1 MQNKR
6 FINYET
12 AIKKLEK
19 FCSIQERCR
28 HDVIIKLHKL
38 NYFKKHEQIISYLV
52 SNNFINE
59 ERFALLYCNGKFSIK
74 KWGKIKISYNLKQK
88 GIDNTYILKSIK
100 KIPEKKYTETIKDL
114 ITKKTKTI
122 NEKDSYKKNCAIARY
137 LMQKGFETDLI
148 WKLINK
154 NSK

>member
-12 AIKKLEK
+12 AIKKIERY
-19 FCSIQERCR
+19 CSIQERCK
-28 HDVIIKLHKL
+28 HDIIIKLNKL
-38 NYFKKHEQIISYLV
+38 NFFRKHDQIISYLE

-59 ERFALLYCNGKFSIK
+59 GRFALLYCNGKFSIK
-74 KWGKIKISYNLKQK
+74 KWGRIKISYHLKQK
-88 GIDNTYILKSIK
+88 GINNIDIIKSIQ
-100 KIPEKKYTETIKDL
+100 KIPEKQYTETMIDL
-114 ITKKTKTI
+114 IIKKKNAI
-122 NEKDSYKKNCAIARY
+122 KEEDSYKKNCAIARY

-154 NSK
+154 NL

>member
-12 AIKKLEK
+12 AIKKIERY
-19 FCSIQERCR
+19 CSVQERCK
-28 HDVIIKLHKL
+28 HDIIIKLNKL
-38 NYFKKHEQIISYLV
+38 NFFRKHDQIISYLE

-74 KWGKIKISYNLKQK
+74 KWGRIKISYHLKQK
-88 GIDNTYILKSIK
+88 GINNIDIIKSIQ
-100 KIPEKKYTETIKDL
+100 KIPEKQYTETMIDL
-114 ITKKTKTI
+114 IIKKKNAI
-122 NEKDSYKKNCAIARY
+122 KEEDSYKKNCAIARY

-154 NSK
+154 NL

>member
-12 AIKKLEK
+12 AIKKIERY
-19 FCSIQERCR
+19 CSVQERCK
-28 HDVIIKLHKL
+28 HDIIIKLNKL
-38 NYFKKHEQIISYLV
+38 NFFSKHDQIISYLE

-74 KWGKIKISYNLKQK
+74 KWGRIKISYHLKQK
-88 GIDNTYILKSIK
+88 GINNIYIIKSIK
-100 KIPEKKYTETIKDL
+100 KITEKQYTETMIDL
-114 ITKKTKTI
+114 IIKKKI
-122 NEKDSYKKNCAIARY
+122 AIKEEDSYKKNCAIARY

-154 NSK
+154 NL

>member
-28 HDVIIKLHKL
+28 HDVIIKLNKL
-38 NYFKKHEQIISYLV
+38 NYFKNHEQIISYLV

-74 KWGKIKISYNLKQK
+74 KWGKIKISYHLKQK
-88 GIDNTYILKSIK
+88 GIDNIYILNAIK
-100 KIPEKKYTETIKDL
+100 RIPEKEYTETMKDL
-114 ITKKTKTI
+114 ITKKNKAI
-122 NEKDSYKKNCAIARY
+122 KEEDSYKKNCAIARY
-137 LMQKGFETDLI
+137 LMQKGFETDLN

>member
-28 HDVIIKLHKL
+28 HDVIIKLNKL
-38 NYFKKHEQIISYLV
+38 NYFKNHEQIISYLV

-74 KWGKIKISYNLKQK
+74 KWGKIKIAYHLKQK

-100 KIPEKKYTETIKDL
+100 KIPEKQYTETMKDL
-114 ITKKTKTI
+114 IIKKTKTI
-122 NEKDSYKKNCAIARY
+122 KEEDSYKKNCAIARY
-137 LMQKGFETDLI
+137 LMQKGFENDLI
-148 WKLINK
+148 WKLINQ

>member
-1 MQNKR
+1 MQNGR

-19 FCSIQERCR
+19 YCSIQERCR
-28 HDVIIKLHKL
+28 HDVIIKLKKL
-38 NYFKKHEQIISYLV
+38 NFFKKHDQITNYLV
-52 SNNFINE
+52 SNSFINE

-74 KWGKIKISYNLKQK
+74 KWGRIKISYHLKQK
-88 GIDNTYILKSIK
+88 GIDNIYILKSIK
-100 KIPEKKYTETIKDL
+100 KIPKKQYTETMIDL
-114 ITKKTKTI
+114 ITKKTKAI
-122 NEKDSYKKNCAIARY
+122 KEQDSYKKNCAIARY